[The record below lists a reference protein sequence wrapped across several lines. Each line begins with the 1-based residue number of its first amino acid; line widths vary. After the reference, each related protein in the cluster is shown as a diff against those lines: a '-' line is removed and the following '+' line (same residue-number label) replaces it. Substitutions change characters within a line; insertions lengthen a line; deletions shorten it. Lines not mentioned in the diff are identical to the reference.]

1 MKKIPKQMMMVFACK
16 GTIIV
21 KVNRKCKTCG
31 KIFQVY
37 QSSLDKSNTSG
48 NFCCRKCYNAYLKT
62 LTGEKNK
69 SFKRVKVHC
78 TNRGKE
84 ILIIPS
90 KLNVYKNSFCCRK
103 CKYKYHHY
111 YIEGNKNCNWKGG
124 SSKYRGPDFGQIK
137 KDNFQHC
144 CCALCGKK
152 TMLNI
157 HHIIPYRL
165 TQDNSLENLIPLCR
179 KHHKIVESYFTKYL
193 ENFGDFETSKFVL
206 GNIYQTYYLA
216 HLAGGKNK

>member
-1 MKKIPKQMMMVFACK
+1 M
-16 GTIIV
+16 
-21 KVNRKCKTCG
+21 
-31 KIFQVY
+31 
-37 QSSLDKSNTSG
+37 
-48 NFCCRKCYNAYLKT
+48 
-62 LTGEKNK
+62 
-69 SFKRVKVHC
+69 
-78 TNRGKE
+78 
-84 ILIIPS
+84 
-90 KLNVYKNSFCCRK
+90 
-103 CKYKYHHY
+103 
-111 YIEGNKNCNWKGG
+111 
-124 SSKYRGPDFGQIK
+124 
-137 KDNFQHC
+137 
-144 CCALCGKK
+144 K